1 MSATIFIAIAIAVLL
16 LLSAFFSGSETALT
30 AASRPRM
37 HELEK
42 RGDRR
47 AGKVNRLR
55 ERQERLIG
63 GILFGNNLVNILASA
78 LATSLMIG
86 WFGDAGVAYATLA
99 MTLLVL
105 VFAEILPKTY
115 ALRHPDRIALTL
127 APILRPMITVLS
139 PITRLLHKIVD
150 RILASAGG
158 ARSGSSDEALEE
170 ELRGAIDLHAFTDAE
185 AAREGLMLRSI
196 LDLADV
202 EVAQIM
208 TNRKAVYAIDAN
220 QPTED
225 IVRQVLDSP
234 YTRIPVYRDEPDN
247 IIGVLHVKDLLRH
260 TQANEGRL
268 DSLDIAAIAT
278 LPWFIPETT
287 TLLYQLQA
295 FRRRREHFALVV
307 DEYGAL
313 MGVVSLEDI
322 LEEIVGEIDDEH
334 DLPVAGVRPQGDGS
348 YIIDG
353 TVHIRDLNRQFDWNL
368 PDDEAT
374 TLAGLVLHVAR
385 SIPQVG
391 QSFALGDLRFSVLA
405 RKGNQ
410 ITSVRVAQ
418 RSAAT
423 KTGRATDTEAKEA

>member
-1 MSATIFIAIAIAVLL
+1 MSETTLFTVAIAVLL
-16 LLSAFFSGSETALT
+16 FLSAFFSGSETALT

-47 AGKVNRLR
+47 AANVNRLR
-55 ERQERLIG
+55 DRQERLIG

-99 MTLLVL
+99 MTVLVL
-105 VFAEILPKTY
+105 VFAEILPKTF

-127 APILRPMITVLS
+127 APVLRPVITVLA
-139 PITRLLHKIVD
+139 PVTGLVHKVVD
-150 RILASAGG
+150 GILARAGG
-158 ARSGSSDEALEE
+158 GWSGSSDEALEE

-208 TNRKAVYAIDAN
+208 TNRKAVHMIDAN
-220 QPTED
+220 EPAED
-225 IVRQVLDSP
+225 IVGQVLDSP

-260 TQANEGRL
+260 AQANEGRL
-268 DSLDIAAIAT
+268 DSLDIARIAT
-278 LPWFIPETT
+278 LPWFIPDTT
-287 TLLYQLQA
+287 KLLYQLQA

-348 YIIDG
+348 HIVDG
-353 TVHIRDLNRQFDWNL
+353 TVHIRDLNRQFDWSL

-385 SIPQVG
+385 SIPEVG
-391 QSFALGDLRFSVLA
+391 QSFALGDFRFSVLA

-410 ITSVRVAQ
+410 ITAVRVVQ
-418 RSAAT
+418 RSA
-423 KTGRATDTEAKEA
+423 KSDAKQTADSGAAQG

>member
-1 MSATIFIAIAIAVLL
+1 MSETILIVIAIAVLL
-16 LLSAFFSGSETALT
+16 VLSAFFSGSETALT

-37 HELEK
+37 HVREK
-42 RGDRR
+42 RGNKR

-63 GILFGNNLVNILASA
+63 GILFGNNLVNISASA
-78 LATSLMIG
+78 LATSLLIG
-86 WFGDAGVAYATLA
+86 WFGDAGVAYATLV

-105 VFAEILPKTY
+105 IFAEILPKTY
-115 ALRHPDRIALTL
+115 AIRHPDRIALFV
-127 APILRPMITVLS
+127 APALRTVIMVFS
-139 PITRLLHKIVD
+139 PVTQLLHKVVD
-150 RILASAGG
+150 GILVVAGG
-158 ARSGSSDEALEE
+158 GGGRSEEALEE
-170 ELRGAIDLHAFTDAE
+170 ELRGAIDLHAVTDDE

-208 TNRKAVYAIDAN
+208 THRKTVHMIDAN
-220 QPTED
+220 DPAED
-225 IVRQVLDSP
+225 IVSQVLDSP
-234 YTRIPVYRDEPDN
+234 YTRIPVFRDHPEN
-247 IIGVLHVKDLLRH
+247 IVGVLHVKDLLRQV
-260 TQANEGRL
+260 QANNGRF
-268 DSLDIAAIAT
+268 DKLDIAGIAT
-278 LPWFIPETT
+278 VPWFIPDTT

-334 DLPVAGVRPQGDGS
+334 DLPVAGVRPQADGS
-348 YIIDG
+348 TLIDG
-353 TVHIRDLNRQFDWNL
+353 SVHIRDLNRQFDWNL

-385 SIPQVG
+385 SIPDVG
-391 QSFALGDLRFSVLA
+391 QSFALDDFRFEVMA

-410 ITSVRVAQ
+410 ITSVRAVRRQ
-418 RSAAT
+418 
-423 KTGRATDTEAKEA
+423 TDGTAPHPG